1 MQLLGGKQT
10 DPERLRIPCFPRRP
24 LSTSGFIFFK
34 WQDFAVEN
42 TSYTRHTGLLSAPAR
57 EAYLLTVRHPDG
69 SGRNYTTHTRKVR
82 SRLLA
87 ATKLFDRVRDPRIPL
102 VKGAPGVHRRPE
114 PEERLPFPICDVSQW
129 SDQKPSSHCDVA
141 VPRERDELHVPRR
154 DRVAE
159 ALPHLGVPYASV
171 AREREGPRFVRHWN
185 PRAGQVHLD
194 LVGRNP
200 WRRRG

>member
-102 VKGAPGVHRRPE
+102 VKGAPGVHRR
-114 PEERLPFPICDVSQW
+114 F
-129 SDQKPSSHCDVA
+129 
-141 VPRERDELHVPRR
+141 
-154 DRVAE
+154 
-159 ALPHLGVPYASV
+159 G
-171 AREREGPRFVRHWN
+171 ARS
-185 PRAGQVHLD
+185 
-194 LVGRNP
+194 
-200 WRRRG
+200 RRRGSLSQSAMSLSGQIRSPARIVMWLCQESGMNFTYRVVTGLLKRCHTWVSLSVLPVNVKDPASFVTGTHPPDRYTSTL